1 MLDPFSNA
9 FLLLCW
15 QLAQNSESIS
25 DSLAALELRLTT
37 IPASAAPE
45 QAVLGGLPL
54 RSTSPVNRLAS
65 AGLRP
70 ASPSRPG
77 EGHDTLASALVTGAM
92 AKQLEEVLSG
102 LGYSVEADM
111 VVAPAVGPGP
121 ELGETYIQ
129 VVGRLAH
136 SVNQQV
142 TPVGTVHANPQV
154 APVGGGGPCGPAAA
168 CRSYH

>member
-15 QLAQNSESIS
+15 QLAQRSKSFS

-37 IPASAAPE
+37 IPASASPE

-54 RSTSPVNRLAS
+54 HSTSPVNYLAS

-70 ASPSRPG
+70 ASPSGLG
-77 EGHDTLASALVTGAM
+77 EGHYTLASALVTGAM
-92 AKQLEEVLSG
+92 AKQLEEILLG

-121 ELGETYIQ
+121 EMGQTFIS
-129 VVGRLAH
+129 R
-136 SVNQQV
+136 
-142 TPVGTVHANPQV
+142 
-154 APVGGGGPCGPAAA
+154 
-168 CRSYH
+168 R